1 VSRYVIIGNS
11 AAGVT
16 AAETIRRLDRSGE
29 ITIVDAEPY
38 PCYSR
43 CLLPYFLDGRRD
55 EQGLAIRPP
64 DFYAKL
70 GLNTLLG
77 QKVESVLPQEK
88 AIRLADGTKLPYDK
102 LLIATGASPTF
113 PSWPGLETEGVY
125 GLRTLDDAKRL
136 LRQAASARRAGVI
149 GAGFVGLETAWALYR
164 RGLEVTVVGR
174 SRRILRQQFDATA
187 ASIIMREMQAEG
199 IRFLL
204 GVGIK
209 EIAPP
214 SLWEKVFGRAGCGV
228 ILDNGDRLKA
238 ELVVV
243 ATGVRPN
250 VDLLSG
256 SGVAVNRGVVVD
268 AYQATNVPDIY
279 AAGDVAEIVD
289 WVTGARG
296 LSQIW
301 PSAVVQ
307 GLVAGYNMAGVKREL
322 GALIGLQNAV
332 EFRDVPAIAIGLTQP
347 EDVEDRGYEVL
358 TAYQPDRN
366 LYKKL
371 VLRDDVIVG
380 LILVGEISQTGVYA
394 ALMRK
399 KANVKKYKDRLLRPD
414 FGYALVGQA
423 WQEPRSD
430 LCR

>member
-1 VSRYVIIGNS
+1 MSRYVIIGNS

-55 EQGLAIRPP
+55 EKGLSIRPP

-70 GLNTLLG
+70 GLNALLG
-77 QKVESVLPQEK
+77 HKVERVLPQEK
-88 AIRLADGTKLPYDK
+88 AVRLADGRKLEYDK
-102 LLIATGASPTF
+102 LLIATGASPAF
-113 PSWPGLETEGVY
+113 PPWPGVGAEGVY
-125 GLRTLDDAKRL
+125 GLHTLDDAKQI
-136 LRQAASARRAGVI
+136 LRQAAGARRAVVV

-174 SRRILRQQFDATA
+174 SRRILRRQFDATA

-204 GVGIK
+204 GVDIK
-209 EIAPP
+209 EIVPP
-214 SLWEKVFGRAGCGV
+214 SLWQKIFGRAGCGV

-238 ELVVV
+238 ELVVI

-250 VDLLSG
+250 VDLLAG
-256 SGVAVNRGVVVD
+256 SGVVVNKGVVVD

-289 WVTGARG
+289 GITGARG
-296 LSQIW
+296 ASQIW

-322 GALIGLQNAV
+322 GGLIGLQNAV
-332 EFRDVPAIAIGLTQP
+332 EFRDVPAIAMGLTQP
-347 EDVEDRGYEVL
+347 EDEEDRNYEVL
-358 TAYQPDRN
+358 TAFQPERN

-380 LILVGEISQTGVYA
+380 LILVGEISQAGVYA

-399 KANVKKYKDRLLRPD
+399 RAKVGKYKERLLRPD
-414 FGYALVGQA
+414 FGYALVSRA
-423 WQEPRSD
+423 WQEQW
-430 LCR
+430 